1 MYLATSNLLFTQ
13 RVQPAPGS
21 VALRSSRSADS
32 SSNRDS
38 TELSIKAAIT
48 CHSDYYGSEN
58 SKKCRVRPGNMSKDC
73 EMLIIEGLVKQYGD
87 FTAVDDVSF
96 EANAGSVFGL
106 LGPNGAGKS
115 TLINCISGLLTP
127 TTGHIS
133 VSGHDIVKDGK
144 AARQSLGIVPQE
156 LALYDDLPAI
166 DNLRYW
172 GKAYG
177 LRGKFLE
184 DRVNDVLGYIGLA
197 DRASDLPKKF
207 SGGMKRR
214 LNFGCGVVHQ
224 PKVLLLDE
232 PTVGVDPQSRAK
244 LFDLVEAERD
254 AGACVLYT
262 THYMEEAE
270 RLCDSLAIIDHGKT
284 IAKGTV
290 AELKSQLGARDA
302 LQLTGTFPVDAT
314 RSAVASLASS
324 ITDLEIL
331 SLDENTLMLTL
342 SRASQHLPGIFD
354 AISHAGGTVS
364 ETSLRSPNLETLF
377 LLLTGKELR
386 E

>member
-1 MYLATSNLLFTQ
+1 MLN
-13 RVQPAPGS
+13 V
-21 VALRSSRSADS
+21 
-32 SSNRDS
+32 
-38 TELSIKAAIT
+38 
-48 CHSDYYGSEN
+48 
-58 SKKCRVRPGNMSKDC
+58 KD
-73 EMLIIEGLVKQYGD
+73 LVKQYGD
-87 FTAVDDVSF
+87 FTAVDTISF
-96 EANAGSVFGL
+96 EARGGSVFGL

-115 TLINCISGLLTP
+115 TTISCISGLLPP
-127 TTGHIS
+127 TSGHIA
-133 VSGHDIVKDGK
+133 VSSHDIIKDGK

-156 LALYDDLPAI
+156 LALYEDLPAV

-177 LRGKFLE
+177 LRGQVL
-184 DRVNDVLGYIGLA
+184 DARVAEVLDHIGLA
-197 DRASDLPKKF
+197 DRSKDLPKKF

-214 LNFGCGVVHQ
+214 LNFGCGIVHK

-270 RLCDSLAIIDHGKT
+270 RLCDSLAIIDHGKL
-284 IAKGTV
+284 IAQGTV

-302 LQLTGTFPVDAT
+302 LHLTGEFPVEAT
-314 RSAVASLASS
+314 KAAIESLMTRIS
-324 ITDLEIL
+324 DLEIL
-331 SLDENTLMLTL
+331 SQDGGSLMLTL
-342 SRASQHLPGIFD
+342 SSASQHLPDIFQ
-354 AISHAGGTVS
+354 AVSGAGGVVA
-364 ETSLRSPNLETLF
+364 ETNLRSPNLETLF

>member
-1 MYLATSNLLFTQ
+1 
-13 RVQPAPGS
+13 
-21 VALRSSRSADS
+21 
-32 SSNRDS
+32 
-38 TELSIKAAIT
+38 
-48 CHSDYYGSEN
+48 
-58 SKKCRVRPGNMSKDC
+58 
-73 EMLIIEGLVKQYGD
+73 MLNVEQLVKQYGD

-96 EANAGSVFGL
+96 SAKAGSVFGL

-115 TLINCISGLLTP
+115 TAINCISGLLTP
-127 TTGHIS
+127 TTGRIT
-133 VSGHDIVKDGK
+133 VSGHDVVKDGK
-144 AARQSLGIVPQE
+144 AARQSLGVVPQE
-156 LALYDDLPAI
+156 LALYEDLPAI

-177 LRGKFLE
+177 LRGKQLD
-184 DRVNDVLGYIGLA
+184 DRVSDVLDHIGLA
-197 DRASDLPKKF
+197 DRARDLPKEF

-224 PKVLLLDE
+224 PEVLLLDE

-244 LFDLVEAERD
+244 LFDLVEAARD

-270 RLCDSLAIIDHGKT
+270 RLCDSLAIIDHGKI
-284 IAKGTV
+284 IAEGTV
-290 AELKSQLGARDA
+290 AELKAQLGARDA
-302 LQLTGTFPVDAT
+302 LQLNGAFPADTT
-314 RSAVASLASS
+314 REAVMSLAPD
-324 ITDLEIL
+324 IADLEIL
-331 SLDENTLMLTL
+331 SQAEDALLLTL
-342 SRASQHLPGIFD
+342 SSASQHLPRIFE
-354 AISHAGGTVS
+354 AISRSGGSVS

>member
-1 MYLATSNLLFTQ
+1 
-13 RVQPAPGS
+13 
-21 VALRSSRSADS
+21 
-32 SSNRDS
+32 
-38 TELSIKAAIT
+38 
-48 CHSDYYGSEN
+48 
-58 SKKCRVRPGNMSKDC
+58 
-73 EMLIIEGLVKQYGD
+73 MLIVNQLVKQYGD
-87 FTAVDDVSF
+87 FTAVNDISF
-96 EANAGSVFGL
+96 EARTGSVFGL

-115 TLINCISGLLTP
+115 TAINCISGLLTP
-127 TTGHIS
+127 TTGHVS
-133 VSGHDIVKDGK
+133 VSGFDVVKDGK
-144 AARQSLGIVPQE
+144 AARQSLGVVPQE

-177 LRGKFLE
+177 LRGKQLDE
-184 DRVNDVLGYIGLA
+184 RVSDVLGHIGLA
-197 DRASDLPKKF
+197 DRARDLPKEF

-232 PTVGVDPQSRAK
+232 PTVGVDPQSRAR
-244 LFDLVEAERD
+244 LFDLVEAERA

-270 RLCDSLAIIDHGKT
+270 RLCDSLAIIDHGKI

-290 AELKSQLGARDA
+290 DELKSQLGARDA
-302 LQLTGTFPVDAT
+302 LQLSGNFPVDT
-314 RSAVASLASS
+314 TKSAIASLASS
-324 ITDLEIL
+324 IVDLEIL
-331 SLDENTLMLTL
+331 GLDENSLVLTL
-342 SRASQHLPGIFD
+342 SHASQHLPGIFE
-354 AISHAGGTVS
+354 AISNAGGSVS